1 MKLRGDVTVACEP
14 LEFVILVRI
23 QAPQPICKVSVSRLA
38 RGFAPRSRQLGGQV
52 GKRIFK
58 QFPRIFVFH
67 KNQPLPQERV
77 RANSFQEIFLFG
89 KISSQS
95 DNLCLISRQNEVSAK
110 FEPAITLSLKILQFF
125 GNLNFLIENFL
136 FLWDNKVNKLL
147 IPSKKSPKHW
157 ALMLMI

>member
-1 MKLRGDVTVACEP
+1 MK
-14 LEFVILVRI
+14 VRI
-23 QAPQPICKVSVSRLA
+23 LPPQPVYKVCVSRLA
-38 RGFAPRSRQLGGQV
+38 RGFAPRSRQFGGQV
-52 GKRIFK
+52 GGRIFK
-58 QFPRIFVFH
+58 QFPRVFVFY
-67 KNQPLPQERV
+67 KNRPLPQERV
-77 RANSFQEIFLFG
+77 RANPFEEIFLFG

-110 FEPAITLSLKILQFF
+110 FEPAIALSLKILQFF